1 MLRTIAPSGHLY
13 TFDFH
18 ALRVE
23 TATDEFRRHGLA
35 DLVTVMHR
43 DVCKE
48 GFGLD
53 TIADA
58 VFLDLPSPWEALPFA
73 KDVLMPGLCL
83 YLKLLACIEFEN
95 LSSRY
100 FNQMRSQYI
109 KRIGSSE
116 NVGRMRLWLKNMAVH
131 LLCFPCL

>member
-43 DVCKE
+43 DVCKD
-48 GFGLD
+48 GFGLN

-73 KDVLMPGLCL
+73 KGVLMPGLCL
-83 YLKLLACIEFEN
+83 YLKLLAYIEFEN
-95 LSSRY
+95 QHSRY
-100 FNQMRSQYI
+100 LNKM
-109 KRIGSSE
+109 
-116 NVGRMRLWLKNMAVH
+116 
-131 LLCFPCL
+131 